1 MKDTVIKGNGKSRSI
16 KAPTDMPVTF
26 EEWRTQ
32 LLAGTATLDIGLNAA
47 GCDVV
52 GTTMSKANLLS
63 DTTKS
68 ALELSGSDPTVNDA
82 LYALS
87 QKGSPAEVRVIADT
101 GSTVTMNRGGKTL
114 TGKVASTGYAT
125 LYPTELGDWTI
136 VFTYN
141 GSQKTKVYTLEVIGI
156 VYVYPFV
163 VGATLEATSWD
174 NIAAVSKFGQA
185 PNYWKVGDKK
195 NITVNGVTYAAQ
207 IIGFDHDDLT
217 TKDGTRTKAGITFQM
232 VDCLNTTYS
241 MNGSNTNSGGWN
253 GSAMR
258 TSTMATLLNQL
269 PAALKNVLKSVNKRS
284 GTGGGSTSGTQTTHD
299 KLFLLSEVEI
309 FGTTTYS
316 VPGEG
321 TQYAYYKAGNSKV
334 KKVNGSANYWWER
347 SPNSGNTSNFCSV
360 GNTGAA
366 TNNSASNSRGV
377 SFGFC
382 V

>member
-1 MKDTVIKGNGKSRSI
+1 M
-16 KAPTDMPVTF
+16 
-26 EEWRTQ
+26 
-32 LLAGTATLDIGLNAA
+32 
-47 GCDVV
+47 
-52 GTTMSKANLLS
+52 
-63 DTTKS
+63 
-68 ALELSGSDPTVNDA
+68 
-82 LYALS
+82 
-87 QKGSPAEVRVIADT
+87 
-101 GSTVTMNRGGKTL
+101 
-114 TGKVASTGYAT
+114 

-136 VFTYN
+136 VYVFN
-141 GSQKTKVYTLEVIGI
+141 GSQKTRVYTLEVIGI
-156 VYVYPFV
+156 VYIYPFV
-163 VGATLEATSWD
+163 VGDTLNDTTWD
-174 NIAAVSKFGQA
+174 NIAIVSKLGKAQD
-185 PNYWKVGDKK
+185 YWKVGDTK
-195 NITVNGVTYAAQ
+195 TVAVNGVNYQFQ

-253 GSAMR
+253 GSTMR

-321 TQYAYYKAGNSKV
+321 TQYAYYKAGNNKV
-334 KKVNGSANYWWER
+334 KKVNGSAHGWWER
-347 SPNSGNTSNFCSV
+347 SPISGNTSYFCGVSAGGNANFY
-360 GNTGAA
+360 N
-366 TNNSASNSRGV
+366 ASGSFGV